1 MRLCG
6 FSSRFQLLFPCMRQ
20 VTHALLT
27 RPPLDRISASTNL
40 LSFDLH
46 VLSTPPAFILSQDQ
60 TLNKMVSKEPRLFKS
75 LYWSSFQLQRNLT
88 VVLQA
93 QACLNNQI
101 QIWCFVFSLRCLI
114 YKVHAVHRRVLILP
128 HSNSFV
134 KNFFQILFNLFLRGP
149 LAFQRRF

>member
-1 MRLCG
+1 MFPPVIPHSKAG
-6 FSSRFQLLFPCMRQ
+6 YSR
-20 VTHALLT
+20 VTHPSATKKLLQ
-27 RPPLDRISASTNL
+27 LDESSFN
-40 LSFDLH
+40 SSPFDLH

>member
-1 MRLCG
+1 MFPPVIPHSKAG
-6 FSSRFQLLFPCMRQ
+6 SSR
-20 VTHALLT
+20 VTHPSAT
-27 RPPLDRISASTNL
+27 KKHNPLDESSVICSP
-40 LSFDLH
+40 FDLH